1 MAVRDQAQASRRY
14 LVITVIAAVA
24 LTAAAM
30 WLAFALLRPTPPG
43 TVTMATG
50 PEGGTSAELGQ
61 RYRELL
67 AGNGIDLRLV
77 PLAGAVEGVARLR
90 DPQSGISVAI
100 IPSGITNRQ
109 QSPGLVS
116 LGTLFYA
123 PLWLFYRGV
132 QEQKHESLLGKR
144 ISIGPEGSASHALGL
159 ELLARVGVFGK
170 RNATLLALTPQVS
183 AEKLL
188 HGEIDG
194 LVLLEAWETPLL
206 RQLLSAQDIEL
217 ASIPRAD
224 AFVALY
230 PFLSKVTLPA
240 GVGDMAKNRPPS
252 DVVLLAPK
260 ASLVVRSDLNPAI
273 QYLLLEAAAQIH
285 SGPGIFH
292 KAGQFP
298 AAESVDLPLS
308 KNALQ
313 FYKTG
318 PPFLQRNLPFW
329 LAVLVQQVLIVLIP
343 VFAVLYPLLRFAPAL
358 YDWAMQR
365 RFFSLYAELKLIEDE
380 VASGCAPKDGPGDLS
395 ARLDRLEER
404 TGRARLPESFRPQ
417 LHALRF
423 HITLARQRL
432 ERR

>member
-77 PLAGAVEGVARLR
+77 PLAGAVESVARLR

-116 LGTLFYA
+116 LGTLFYE

-144 ISIGPEGSASHALGL
+144 ISIGPEGSAARVL
-159 ELLARVGVFGK
+159 ELEFLARLGVFDK

-188 HGEIDG
+188 HREIDG
-194 LVLLEAWETPLL
+194 LILLEARSCGCFPRRT
-206 RQLLSAQDIEL
+206 EL
-217 ASIPRAD
+217 ASIPGPTHLPLP
-224 AFVALY
+224 V
-230 PFLSKVTLPA
+230 PEQVTHPPA
-240 GVGDMAKNRPPS
+240 WVTWRRTGHP

-260 ASLVVRSDLNPAI
+260 VSGG
-273 QYLLLEAAAQIH
+273 AQ
-285 SGPGIFH
+285 
-292 KAGQFP
+292 
-298 AAESVDLPLS
+298 
-308 KNALQ
+308 
-313 FYKTG
+313 
-318 PPFLQRNLPFW
+318 
-329 LAVLVQQVLIVLIP
+329 
-343 VFAVLYPLLRFAPAL
+343 
-358 YDWAMQR
+358 
-365 RFFSLYAELKLIEDE
+365 
-380 VASGCAPKDGPGDLS
+380 
-395 ARLDRLEER
+395 
-404 TGRARLPESFRPQ
+404 
-417 LHALRF
+417 
-423 HITLARQRL
+423 
-432 ERR
+432 